1 MKIVP
6 LCPILILCASVPAW
20 AGIQEIAPK
29 DLTDAY
35 IQGIS
40 IQHVNKKVPC
50 AGKKSGVSECN
61 VKENLVLTDTGQSA
75 SPSSAAATGTA
86 NLAATQAAV
95 SVLNN
100 GSATAAVD
108 QAQRSLSTNGA
119 ALSQSGSQ
127 VNIQL
132 FTPMPISTTAN
143 STNVDISTNHGGA
156 VLQFNVPQR

>member
-1 MKIVP
+1 MKTISVR
-6 LCPILILCASVPAW
+6 PILLMCLCVPVL

-29 DLTDAY
+29 DLTDSY

-40 IQHVNKKVPC
+40 IQHVNKKIPC

-61 VKENLVLTDTGQSA
+61 VNENLVLTDTGQSA
-75 SPSSAAATGTA
+75 SPNSAAATGTA

-108 QAQRSLSTNGA
+108 QAQRSLSTTGA
-119 ALSQSGSQ
+119 ALNQSGSQ

-132 FTPMPISTTAN
+132 FTPMPISTSAN

-156 VLQFNVPQR
+156 VLMFNVPQR